1 MENKSKILSIL
12 SLVFSIISF
21 FAGMFI
27 FSIIGI
33 VLGLVE
39 EEKTGLTYAGIILG
53 VISFLIDVSIIASYF

>member
-1 MENKSKILSIL
+1 
-12 SLVFSIISF
+12 LVFSIISF